1 MRLISKSHTTR
12 AVFLDPFR
20 VMSSASNIREPAFFQ
35 ANGTPLSK
43 ANFFTKLDST
53 LQMKPKN
60 VILLGE
66 NHSDPSSH
74 WLELEILQRVAELKP
89 GETALSLEFYD
100 RSAQAVLDEY
110 LLDFIDYDTFLENSH
125 PPANHKD
132 YRPLIDF
139 CKAKKLPVVAANCSR
154 RHSRL
159 MSRQGPDAMEKLA
172 EESELHRNFLLPPL
186 PIQPA
191 SQQYEANF
199 RATMGIVGQEGLD
212 DHRVTRMLG
221 AQSLWDATMA
231 HSITKALYRS
241 NVVIHVAGY
250 FHVKQNLGIPEHL
263 AHYSTEIDYGLTTIV
278 MLPEEDLAF
287 AESEHKDAADLV
299 VLTDINAID
308 L

>member
-1 MRLISKSHTTR
+1 MISTS
-12 AVFLDPFR
+12 
-20 VMSSASNIREPAFFQ
+20 IREPVFFQ
-35 ANGTPLSK
+35 GNGTPLNKSSFMQNIES
-43 ANFFTKLDST
+43 AVRN
-53 LQMKPKN
+53 KPKN

-74 WLELEILQRVAELKP
+74 ILELEILQKAAELKP

-100 RSAQAVLDEY
+100 RSAQAILDEY
-110 LLDFIDYDTFLENSH
+110 LLDFIDYETFLDHSH
-125 PPANHKD
+125 PPANHSD

-139 CKAKKLPVVAANCSR
+139 CKANKLPVIAANCSR

-159 MSRQGPDAMEKLA
+159 MSRQGPEAIERLA
-172 EESELHRNFLLPPL
+172 EESEIHRNFLLPTL

-199 RATMGIVGQEGLD
+199 RATMGIVGSEGLD
-212 DHRVTRMLG
+212 DNRITRMLG

-231 HSITKALYRS
+231 HSIIKALYRS
-241 NVVIHVAGY
+241 NLVVHVAGY
-250 FHVKQNLGIPEHL
+250 FHIKSNLGIPEHL
-263 AHYSTEIDYGLTTIV
+263 SYYGDSVEFGQTNIV
-278 MLPEEDLAF
+278 MLPEEDLVF
-287 AESEHKDAADLV
+287 TESEHKNAADLV